1 MPKIDE
7 GSDSP
12 GLGSAADYHEK
23 FKMIQFTAY
32 LATKSRLL
40 SENVDGIQHALAH
53 NPNKSMGTLMVHFNS
68 NQPATVYDFSA
79 GVRPTDGD
87 KVKILDYEFTLME
100 AQDSK
105 ATEP

>member
-7 GSDSP
+7 RPDSS

-40 SENVDGIQHALAH
+40 SENMDGIQHALAH
-53 NPNKSMGTLMVHFNS
+53 NPNKSIGTLMIHFNP

-79 GVRPTDGD
+79 GVRPADGD
-87 KVKILDYEFTLME
+87 KVEILGYEFTLME
-100 AQDSK
+100 KQDSK